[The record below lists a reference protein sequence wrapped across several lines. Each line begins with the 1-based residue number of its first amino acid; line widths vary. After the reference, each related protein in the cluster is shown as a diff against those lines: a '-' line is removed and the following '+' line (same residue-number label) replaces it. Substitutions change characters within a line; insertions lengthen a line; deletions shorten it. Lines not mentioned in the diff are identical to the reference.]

1 MPGRRNDVPTGDI
14 DCEQLSECPTIWELS
29 GDHTTIVIA
38 RTDYLSILFREMLYL
53 ILNKTKAEKSNS
65 KIYLLLKE

>member
-29 GDHTTIVIA
+29 GDLTTIVIA

>member
-14 DCEQLSECPTIWELS
+14 DCEQLSECPTIWELR

-65 KIYLLLKE
+65 KICLLLK